1 MTKFR
6 AFFVGDKVRV
16 VDTPY
21 RDCPFTWIDDMTNMC
36 GKVVTIIHKEV
47 DNSKGTPYYNIRESQ
62 WNWCGNCF
70 VPLEPEEDLPEI
82 EDDSFLKAIR
92 MGGVKLNETVSI
104 PVSDRR
110 SGRSRS

>member
-1 MTKFR
+1 MSEFR
-6 AFFVGDKVRV
+6 EFFVGDKVRV

-21 RDCPFTWIDDMTNMC
+21 MDCPFTWVDQMTEMC
-36 GKVVTIIHKEV
+36 GKVVTITRKEA
-47 DNSKGTPYYNIRESQ
+47 DNSKGTPYYKIHESPQ

-110 SGRSRS
+110 SG

>member
-1 MTKFR
+1 M
-6 AFFVGDKVRV
+6 
-16 VDTPY
+16 
-21 RDCPFTWIDDMTNMC
+21 
-36 GKVVTIIHKEV
+36 
-47 DNSKGTPYYNIRESQ
+47 
-62 WNWCGNCF
+62 
-70 VPLEPEEDLPEI
+70 PLEPEEDLPEI